1 MGLGWPSRTGASLG
15 QRGFWLPPP
24 PPTKRAPRPG
34 ICVSGPSTEGV
45 VWGLGLT
52 LRYSTGLV
60 TLNLSIVVMMMAGVV
75 RKKRRMKRTTLM
87 TRQRSH
93 QMKPR
98 MERCSLEGRG
108 EGHSRDTP
116 ALPPPFSAAATRPHE
131 ACPSHPTVLTS
142 RCSGG
147 QGRRTQSSWRCAG
160 THCRTRPAAPHGR
173 CSPGTYTR

>member
-1 MGLGWPSRTGASLG
+1 MGLGWPSRTGASPG
-15 QRGFWLPPP
+15 QRTFWLPPP
-24 PPTKRAPRPG
+24 PPAKRAPRPG
-34 ICVSGPSTEGV
+34 ICVSGHSTEGV

-60 TLNLSIVVMMMAGVV
+60 TLNLSIVVIMMAGVV

-116 ALPPPFSAAATRPHE
+116 ALPPFPIPCCNHQAT
-131 ACPSHPTVLTS
+131 
-142 RCSGG
+142 
-147 QGRRTQSSWRCAG
+147 
-160 THCRTRPAAPHGR
+160 
-173 CSPGTYTR
+173 